1 MRVVRFKSAEHP
13 EMEGGKQ
20 YHVQI
25 SREEAERYALLPGDL
40 DRVPKIS
47 KHWDWFE
54 EVARHR
60 QYVVHRGS
68 YKGVGLLAV
77 STGIGAPATAIAVE
91 ELARVGVDT
100 FIRVGSTGA
109 IQPEI
114 ELGDL
119 VITSA
124 AVRMEG
130 TSDQYVVKGYPAH
143 ASYEVLLALI
153 EAADS
158 LGYRYHVGI
167 TATTDSFYT
176 GQGRPGF
183 RGYEQSWHKGL
194 IRDLMAARVLNFEME
209 SSTLFVLASLF
220 GLRAGAV
227 HAVFAQRNR
236 DEFDVRGEEEAI
248 RVANE
253 AVKILSEWDSLKEME
268 GKRYL
273 TPSLLAKRSKK
284 EGDLKP
290 THDQ

>member
-1 MRVVRFKSAEHP
+1 MRFKSAEHP

-25 SREEAERYALLPGDL
+25 SKKEAERYALLPGDP

-47 KHWDWFE
+47 RQWDWSE

-60 QYVVHRGS
+60 QYVVHRGA
-68 YKGVGLLAV
+68 YRGARLLAV

-130 TSDQYVVKGYPAH
+130 TSDQYVFKGYPAH
-143 ASYEVLLALI
+143 ASYEVLLALV

-176 GQGRPGF
+176 GQGRLGF
-183 RGYEQSWHKGL
+183 GGYGLSWHKDL
-194 IRDLMAARVLNFEME
+194 IPDLMAAKVLNFEME
-209 SSTLFVLASLF
+209 SSALFVLASLF

-236 DEFDVRGEEEAI
+236 DEFDVKGEEEAI

-253 AVKILSEWDSLKEME
+253 AVKILSEWDSIKEGT
-268 GKRYL
+268 GKEHL
-273 TPSLLAKRSKK
+273 TPSLLK
-284 EGDLKP
+284 EWFGMEKGE
-290 THDQ
+290 

>member
-1 MRVVRFKSAEHP
+1 MRFKSAEHP

-25 SREEAERYALLPGDL
+25 SREEAAKYALLPGDP

-47 KHWDWFE
+47 RQWEWFE

-60 QYVVHRGS
+60 QYVVHRGA
-68 YKGVGLLAV
+68 YKGVRLLAV
-77 STGIGAPATAIAVE
+77 STGIGAPATAIAIE

-130 TSDQYVVKGYPAH
+130 TSDQYVLKGYPAH

-183 RGYEQSWHKGL
+183 NGYEQSWHKNL
-194 IRDLMAARVLNFEME
+194 LRDLMEAKVLNFEME
-209 SSTLFVLASLF
+209 SSALFVLASLF

-236 DEFDVRGEEEAI
+236 DKFDVKGEEEAI

-253 AVKILSEWDSLKEME
+253 AVKILSEWDSLKEGE

-273 TPSLLAKRSKK
+273 TPSLLREWSRKK
-284 EGDLKP
+284 VNEQGY
-290 THDQ
+290 DQY